1 MQLSRERRRNQDGR
15 HHRDQAA
22 DYLADAEGDHASQR
36 IRHESARD
44 EHRSASRSGTTS
56 SSGRGV
62 LSDQFEVGIGRR
74 LELIDHDVIISVDD
88 MDQLD
93 LHPNGPGVPPIVLGH
108 DTPVPLE
115 RDRWLCLQMEIGI
128 GGAGSAKLSVDG
140 TVAAVSTGPIET
152 LPPAGYRNISAGIV
166 YSDADQQPIQLL
178 LDEVGATPEQPA
190 RLARLGTES

>member
-1 MQLSRERRRNQDGR
+1 MRALVKKMREDACVDGKGFIGLSVFPNLTSGKI
-15 HHRDQAA
+15 
-22 DYLADAEGDHASQR
+22 YLRSYLYMPSGVPMVGVIAHGMSEAEPPYGGIS
-36 IRHESARD
+36 
-44 EHRSASRSGTTS
+44 
-56 SSGRGV
+56 V
-62 LSDQFEVGIGRR
+62 LLSDAA
-74 LELIDHDVIISVDD
+74 L
-88 MDQLD
+88 QLD